1 MADYKLGVVGR
12 VESCRK
18 RIKKQMAT
26 ILSSNTV
33 RVADLIKLIPE
44 DSFACLAQN
53 TQVDYKVHKLF
64 GRSMFY
70 LLLYGLI
77 SDTRVGQRSLADFY
91 NSNKFKAFARLDGSL
106 TTSHNSLSDR
116 LATMPVSFFE
126 QVYQLIYRL
135 FSQHYDQQQAEGYSI
150 TRVDSTMVCEQAQKL
165 EQGMSVGRKK
175 DGKKQVKYTMALQDM
190 FPSSV
195 ELFTQQAEL
204 SEDKTIAKL
213 ILDQVQAKDNVVVF
227 DRGVQKRQSYC
238 QMDDKQL
245 WFITLFK
252 NGTRYQAGTRFS
264 TVSGQQVGN
273 VRIESDELCWL
284 YAQHKLV
291 QTPFRLIKVVNDHNK
306 PIWLLTNRFNVS
318 AKAIVKLYRR
328 RWDIEVFF
336 RFLKQELNLS
346 HLLAVNLN
354 GIKIILYMTLI
365 LAMMLLVYKKL
376 NDLGFKTAKRRF
388 AMELDELIIALL
400 IELAG
405 GRPEVV
411 FKNMRI

>member
-1 MADYKLGVVGR
+1 MTA
-12 VESCRK
+12 
-18 RIKKQMAT
+18 IT
-26 ILSSNTV
+26 LSKNI

-44 DSFACLAQN
+44 DNFATLAQN

-70 LLLYGLI
+70 LLLYGLV
-77 SDTRVGQRSLADFY
+77 SETRVGQRSLSDIY
-91 NSNKFKAFARLDGSL
+91 NSAKFKAFARLDESAQ
-106 TTSHNSLSDR
+106 TAHNSLSDR
-116 LATMPVSFFE
+116 LASMPVRFFE
-126 QVYQLIYRL
+126 QVYQQIYDL
-135 FSQHYDQQQAEGYSI
+135 FSHHYDSEQAEGYAI

-175 DGKKQVKYTMALQDM
+175 DGKKQVKYTLALQGM
-190 FPSSV
+190 FPSSA

-213 ILDQVQAKDNVVVF
+213 ILDQVKAKDNVVVF

-252 NGTRYQAGTRFS
+252 HSTRYLAGIRFS
-264 TVSGQQVGN
+264 TVSGQRVGN
-273 VRIESDELCWL
+273 VSIESDELCWL

-291 QTPFRLIKVVNDHNK
+291 ETPFRLIKAVNDHHK

-376 NDLGFKTAKRRF
+376 NALGFKTAKRRF
-388 AMELDELIIALL
+388 SMELDELIIALL

-405 GRPEVV
+405 GTPGLV
-411 FKNMRI
+411 FKNLRI

>member
-1 MADYKLGVVGR
+1 V
-12 VESCRK
+12 
-18 RIKKQMAT
+18 T
-26 ILSSNTV
+26 
-33 RVADLIKLIPE
+33 DLLKLIPE

-53 TQVDYKVHKLF
+53 TQVDYKAHKLF

-77 SDTRVGQRSLADFY
+77 SDTRVGQRSLADFF

-135 FSQHYDQQQAEGYSI
+135 FSHHYDQQQAEGYSI

-195 ELFTQQAEL
+195 ELFTRQAEL
-204 SEDKTIAKL
+204 NEDKTIAKL

-245 WFITLFK
+245 WFITRLK
-252 NGTRYQAGTRFS
+252 DKARYQAGTRFS
-264 TVSGQQVGN
+264 TVSGQRVGN
-273 VRIESDELCWL
+273 ISIVSDQLCWL
-284 YAQHKLV
+284 YAQEKLV
-291 QTPFRLIKVVNDHNK
+291 TTPFRLIQTDMAADQS
-306 PIWLLTNRFNVS
+306 F
-318 AKAIVKLYRR
+318 
-328 RWDIEVFF
+328 
-336 RFLKQELNLS
+336 
-346 HLLAVNLN
+346 
-354 GIKIILYMTLI
+354 
-365 LAMMLLVYKKL
+365 
-376 NDLGFKTAKRRF
+376 
-388 AMELDELIIALL
+388 
-400 IELAG
+400 
-405 GRPEVV
+405 
-411 FKNMRI
+411 